1 MEKLTSRER
10 VRIALNHQEPDRVP
24 IDITYTKMPY
34 LDVRRALGFPKQEVH
49 PDVWDR
55 VKPTPD
61 VVQALGCDLFW
72 VGLKGGSKKQKFSFD
87 LDQYKTEWGV
97 VFHKVL
103 RPDGDYQFEMREYP
117 ITEPTMDALD
127 AYPWPDAMDPARY
140 DGVEES
146 VREIYETTDW
156 AICAR
161 LGGNIW
167 ELGNYLTGQ
176 ENWMMYV
183 ALQPDFCHELMS
195 RVAEFQKTMYREGLK
210 RIGKYLSVIRLGG
223 EDFGTQSGL
232 LISPKMF
239 KSLVKPILKDVYLG
253 IKEQLADLGNSECKL
268 MLHSCGGIEP
278 LIEDFIEIGVDIL
291 DPVQTRAK
299 GMNAYQLKQD
309 WGDQISFHGG
319 IDTQGILPFGT
330 AEEVIEETKI
340 KLECFAPGGGYILC
354 PTHNL
359 QADVPGENVLAMV
372 NTAQEYGQY
381 PIPQNFDKEFLSTR
395 KF

>member
-24 IDITYTKMPY
+24 IDITYTKKPY
-34 LDVRRALGFPKQEVH
+34 LDVRRALGFPEQEVL

-61 VVQALGCDLFW
+61 VVKALGCDLFW

-87 LDQYKTEWGV
+87 LDQYRTEWGV

-103 RPDGDYQFEMREYP
+103 RPDGEYQFEMREYP

-127 AYPWPDAMDPARY
+127 AYSWPDAMDPARY
-140 DGVEES
+140 SGVEES

-176 ENWMMYV
+176 ENWMMHV
-183 ALQPDFCHELMS
+183 ALNPDFCVELMS
-195 RVAEFQKTMYREGLK
+195 RVAEFQKIMYREGLK

-239 KSLVKPILKDVYLG
+239 KTLVKPILKDVYLG
-253 IKEQLADLGNSECKL
+253 IKEQLDDLGNSDCKL

-278 LIEDFIEIGVDIL
+278 LLEDFIEIGVDIL

-299 GMNAYQLKQD
+299 GMNAYQLKQK

-372 NTAQEYGQY
+372 NTTQEYGQY
-381 PIPQNFDKEFLSTR
+381 PIPQNFDKDFLSTR
-395 KF
+395 NF